1 MYFFDNYYTFSE
13 LAKLTYSFICT
24 RLFYRGAFL
33 VRRPIYVRGKPRIE
47 FGKGF
52 TTGYSCRL
60 EVFGAKGD
68 TAKKLIIGK
77 NCKIGDNVH
86 IAVAEKV
93 IIGDNCL
100 MASKIFISD
109 LGHGDY
115 SGTGEDTVPWSV
127 PNERRLSTEPIEIG
141 DNVWIGENVCV
152 LKGVRIGNGVIVGA
166 NSVVTKSIP
175 DNSIVAG
182 VPGRVLKTFDSETG
196 FWKAV

>member
-1 MYFFDNYYTFSE
+1 MFFFDNYYTFSE
-13 LAKLTYSFICT
+13 LLKLAYSSVVT
-24 RLFYRGAFL
+24 KLFYRGAFL

-60 EVFGAKGD
+60 EVFGDKGD
-68 TAKKLIIGK
+68 KTKKLIFGK
-77 NCKIGDNVH
+77 NCKLGDNVH
-86 IAVAEKV
+86 IAVANKV
-93 IIGDNCL
+93 LIGDNCL

-109 LGHGDY
+109 LSHGDY
-115 SGTGEDTVPWSV
+115 SGTGENAVPWSV
-127 PNERRLSTEPIEIG
+127 PNERKLIAEPIEIG

-152 LKGVRIGNGVIVGA
+152 LKGVHIGNGVIIGA
-166 NSVVTKSIP
+166 NSVVTKSVP

-182 VPGRVLKTFDSETG
+182 VPGRVLKTYDPETG